1 MSDVLGWFNSMK
13 KGFIDMVGSEN
24 RRSKIYA
31 SCSEVLRKLATCGSW
46 VGGFKENHTL
56 CGCIKGLEAT
66 NKLQRRCLE
75 VKKQE
80 PTYESQVVS
89 LKCNKWC
96 NRDVSREWNEWGKGC
111 SILLYALTHEQR
123 SGWGLCTMYQVKSQ
137 QKMYVLMY
145 LEAQLTWERCRWY
158 I

>member
-31 SCSEVLRKLATCGSW
+31 SCSEVLRKLATCSFW
-46 VGGFKENHTL
+46 AGGFKDNRTL
-56 CGCIKGLEAT
+56 CECIQGSETT

-80 PTYESQVVS
+80 ATYESQVAS
-89 LKCNKWC
+89 LKCNKEC
-96 NRDVSREWNEWGKGC
+96 NRDVSRE
-111 SILLYALTHEQR
+111 
-123 SGWGLCTMYQVKSQ
+123 
-137 QKMYVLMY
+137 
-145 LEAQLTWERCRWY
+145 
-158 I
+158 